1 MATILSAIRQDITTL
16 HVDVIV
22 NAANSSLLG
31 GGGVDG
37 AIHRAAG
44 PELVHECRLL
54 GGCKAGDAKIT
65 DAYRLPA
72 TRIIHTVGPVWR
84 GGNEGEPDLLAS
96 CYRRCM
102 EIVMQEEWTSV
113 AFPSI
118 STGIYGYP
126 IDLAAVL
133 AIATV
138 AESLQQASS
147 LARVIFCC
155 FSQAD
160 LDIYEEALRR
170 LHGN

>member
-1 MATILSAIRQDITTL
+1 MATILSAIRQDITAL
-16 HVDVIV
+16 HVDVVV

-54 GGCKAGDAKIT
+54 GGCKTGDAKVT
-65 DAYRLPA
+65 AAYGLPA
-72 TRIIHTVGPVWR
+72 MRIIHTVGPVWR

-96 CYRRCM
+96 CYRRSM
-102 EIVMQEEWTSV
+102 EIVMKENWTSV

-138 AESLQQASS
+138 KESLQQTSS
-147 LARVIFCC
+147 IARVIFCC
-155 FSQAD
+155 FSQTD
-160 LDIYEEALRR
+160 LDIYEEALKRP
-170 LHGN
+170 HDN